1 MPSAAQDNE
10 LSADQPIKFKEEYL
24 VSMNLGSA
32 LPFGA
37 NLKDNFTSGMNIQA
51 DVKTPFSFSG
61 FNLLGNFAMFTLTG
75 DGEHSDKFGDYSVTS
90 FGVSIAKDVSI
101 LNLHIG
107 TGLALASGTTLYNP
121 WDDYS
126 MTTLYMSGGLSY
138 TLPLSGLLEKVADGK
153 MKNLQ
158 LALNGGGMIIFGG
171 PDPNGTSDMLNFGL
185 AVKYPF
191 LF

>member
-1 MPSAAQDNE
+1 MKKFLVKRHDQEAPTDEDEMPSAAQDNE

-138 TLPLSGLLEKVADGK
+138 TLPLSGYLKK
-153 MKNLQ
+153 
-158 LALNGGGMIIFGG
+158 
-171 PDPNGTSDMLNFGL
+171 
-185 AVKYPF
+185 
-191 LF
+191 